1 MKKLTVVF
9 IAGTDYENL
18 GIGYMSAILSESG
31 IETKVVDFRKRKA
44 DILKIIKKIDP
55 LLVGFSILFL
65 NHIEQFIDL
74 VCYLRKGGIRCHF
87 TAGGHYASLKSEEL
101 FKLIPWIDSIVRFEG
116 EYTLPEL
123 VKCIN
128 SGSDWKKIESLA
140 YLENGKIVFNSL
152 RPLEKDLD
160 TFPFPLRSSLKN
172 FAFKKKFATIIAGRG
187 CIYEC
192 SFCNTRKF
200 YSFPHGPVKRIRKPE
215 MVVKEM
221 EHLNKTNQCSVFLF
235 QDDDFPVE
243 SKLQP
248 DWVDRFCNELE
259 RTALSKRVIWKI
271 NCRPDEVEKETF
283 SMMKSHGLFNV
294 FLGIEDGTDI
304 GLKTLNKLLTVK
316 RTMKAINI
324 IKKLGIGFE
333 YGFIL
338 FQPLTTYRTLNENLD
353 FLKVICGDGYTTV
366 PFQKL
371 IPLYETEVEK
381 ELIETGRL
389 KVSDGVKDYDF
400 LEESMNHYYEF
411 VFSCFT
417 EWMRGPEGVENIS
430 KWAGNYFSVYMHF
443 FDVQPEG
450 MNYFRK
456 VRRVIS
462 ESNLFLL
469 DTLKE
474 LAMIF
479 ETKQYK
485 YDKNHLL
492 KKYRENIRSKHQ
504 YFRNKII
511 TTMAELVSIVEH
523 QQKLQSVSG

>member
-1 MKKLTVVF
+1 MKKHTVVF
-9 IAGTDYENL
+9 IAGTDYDNL
-18 GIGYMSAILSESG
+18 GIGYMAAVLSDSG

-44 DILKIIKKIDP
+44 EILKIIKRIDP

-65 NHIEQFIDL
+65 NHIDEFIDL
-74 VCYLRKGGIRCHF
+74 AGYLRKGGIRCHF

-101 FKLIPWIDSIVRFEG
+101 FELIPWLDSIVRFEG

-128 SGSDWKKIESLA
+128 SGTDWKKVESLA
-140 YLENGKIVFNSL
+140 YMENGNIVFNSL

-160 TFPFPLRSSLKN
+160 TFPFPLRSPLKN

-187 CIYEC
+187 CIYDC
-192 SFCNTRKF
+192 SFCNCRKF
-200 YSFPHGPVKRIRKPE
+200 YSLPHGPVKRNRKPE

-221 EHLNKTNQCSVFLF
+221 EYLNKTKNCSVFLF
-235 QDDDFPVE
+235 QDDDSPVK

-248 DWVDRFCNELE
+248 DWVERFCNELE
-259 RTALSKRVIWKI
+259 RTGLSKKVIWKI
-271 NCRPDEVEKETF
+271 NCRPDEVEEKSF
-283 SMMKSHGLFNV
+283 SLMKRNGLFNV

-304 GLKTLNKLLTVK
+304 GLKILNKHLTVD
-316 RTMKAINI
+316 RTLKAINV
-324 IKKLGIGFE
+324 IKKLGVGFD

-338 FQPLTTYRTLNENLD
+338 FQPLTTYRSLNENLD
-353 FLKVICGDGYTTV
+353 FLKVICGDGYTPV

-371 IPLYETEVEK
+371 IPLYETHVEK

-389 KVSDGVKDYDF
+389 KVSNGVSDYDF
-400 LEESMNHYYEF
+400 LEESMNHYYDF
-411 VFSCFT
+411 VVGCFT
-417 EWMRGPEGVENIS
+417 EWMRSPEGIENIS
-430 KWAGNYFSVYMHF
+430 KWAGNYFSVYMRF
-443 FDVQPEG
+443 FDIQPEG
-450 MNYFRK
+450 MKFYRK
-456 VRRVIS
+456 VRKVIS

-469 DTLKE
+469 DTMKE

-485 YDKNHLL
+485 NDKNHLL
-492 KKYRENIRSKHQ
+492 EKYRENIMSKQQ

-511 TTMAELVSIVEH
+511 VTMAELVSLVED
-523 QQKLQSVSG
+523 QQIGVHI